1 MEYKDYYQILGVDKK
16 ATPEEIKKAYRK
28 LAVQYHPDKNAGN
41 KEAEEKFKLIGEANS
56 VLSDPEKRKKYDQLG
71 ENWQQFEHAGTQGGN
86 PFGNG
91 GQYYYEGDIN
101 DLFGNTGGAEGS
113 GFSDFFEQFF
123 GRGAGG
129 GRQTGGGKRRKSNFR
144 GNDFET
150 EMEITLE
157 EAYQGTSRI
166 IQLENEKLRIST
178 KPGAYD
184 GQLLR
189 IKGKGG
195 KGSSAEH
202 HGDLFVRVKVKPN
215 PRFTRKGDDLYT
227 THGVDLFTAVLGGD
241 TVVETITGKIKVKVD
256 AGTQNGKTIRI
267 KGKGMPV
274 AEKAGVHGDLYVQWQ
289 VKIPEHLSDKQKEL
303 FEQIREESNS
313 KKTANQ

>member
-16 ATPEEIKKAYRK
+16 ATQEEIKKAYRK

-71 ENWQQFEHAGTQGGN
+71 ENWQQFEQAGQQGGN
-86 PFGNG
+86 PFGG
-91 GQYYYEGDIN
+91 GQYHYQGDIN
-101 DLFGNTGGAEGS
+101 DLFGNAGEGS

-123 GRGAGG
+123 GRGAGAATG
-129 GRQTGGGKRRKSNFR
+129 GGGKRRRSSFR
-144 GNDFET
+144 GNDYET

-157 EAYQGTSRI
+157 EAYNGTSRI

-189 IKGKGG
+189 VKGKGG
-195 KGSSAEH
+195 KGSSPEH
-202 HGDLFVRVKVKPN
+202 HGDLFVRVRLKPHN
-215 PRFTRKGDDLYT
+215 RFERRGDDLHVT
-227 THGVDLFTAVLGGD
+227 QTIDLLTAVLGGD
-241 TVVETITGKIKVKVD
+241 AVVETMTGKIKVKVD

-274 AEKAGVHGDLYVQWQ
+274 SDKAGAFGDLYVKWQ
-289 VKIPEHLSDKQKEL
+289 VQIPESLTDKQREL
-303 FEQIREESNS
+303 FEQL
-313 KKTANQ
+313 KTETTQKETTNQ